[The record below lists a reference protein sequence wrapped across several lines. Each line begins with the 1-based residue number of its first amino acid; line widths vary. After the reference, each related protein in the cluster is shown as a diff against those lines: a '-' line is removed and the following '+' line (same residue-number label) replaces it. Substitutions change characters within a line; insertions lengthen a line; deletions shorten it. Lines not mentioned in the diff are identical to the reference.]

1 MSNDNNKL
9 KLGACVAMLA
19 GGCIGSSIFSLSGMT
34 MYYASPAAIF
44 SWLGAAIICGLY
56 GLQAAELSIRYPKSG
71 GVFVFPAKAIS
82 PKWGFIAAW
91 GYIVANSIAVAF
103 AAIYVG
109 TYLGV
114 SWKMFS
120 NMQIVLAIVAVFFV
134 TWMNLKKVTMAGKV
148 NNILVLSLIV
158 CMLIYVCVAFTHPN
172 FCWDNFS
179 NFFNGGMGKTGWI
192 EAIPNAM
199 TGYGSIV
206 AIAFMVSEVHE
217 PNKTVPKSLFIA
229 LGIIVGLYML
239 MIIATMGHITTDFLV
254 ENPGMRFIPMFA
266 AAFTSMNN
274 VPWLSKVISIAA
286 VLALIT
292 TMLVV
297 EKLTVGAVKSM
308 ADAELLPAVLKKEN
322 KDGAPIVATIV
333 IAIVCAILSC
343 FPSATEILVNLGS
356 LFAAINISLVIIS
369 AIFARKKVPYVEGN
383 FKAPGGNVVSII
395 TVIAIVAT
403 YIPKMIG
410 GENTTMWIFTIVLYA
425 IGAVIMM
432 YYTKKGHPSYNREDG
447 VK

>member
-34 MYYASPAAIF
+34 MYYAGPAAIF
-44 SWLGAAIICGLY
+44 SWLCAAIICGLY

-71 GVFVFPAKAIS
+71 GVFVFPAKAIN

-91 GYIVANSIAVAF
+91 GYIVANLIAVSF

-120 NMQIVLAIVAVFFV
+120 NMQIALAIIAVLFV

-158 CMLIYVCVAFTHPN
+158 CMLVYVVVAFTHPN

-179 NFFNGGMGKTGWI
+179 HFFDGGMGKTGWI

-229 LGIIVGLYML
+229 LGLIVGLYML
-239 MIIATMGHITTDFLV
+239 MIIATMGHITKDFLV

-266 AAFTSMNN
+266 AAFTSMSN
-274 VPWLSKVISIAA
+274 VPWLSKIISIAA

-308 ADAELLPAVLKKEN
+308 ADAEMLPSVLKKEN
-322 KDGAPIVATIV
+322 KDGAPVVATIV
-333 IAIVCAILSC
+333 VAGVCAVLSF
-343 FPSATEILVNLGS
+343 FPEETEILVNLGS

-369 AIFARKKVPYVEGN
+369 AIFARKKVPHAEGN

-395 TVIAIVAT
+395 AVMAIIVT

-410 GENTTMWIFTIVLYA
+410 GGNTAMWIFTIALYV
-425 IGAVIMM
+425 IGLLIMM
-432 YYTKKGHPSYNREDG
+432 YYTQKGEP
-447 VK
+447 KL

>member
-1 MSNDNNKL
+1 MSSDKNKL
-9 KLGACVAMLA
+9 RLGACVAMLA

-34 MYYASPAAIF
+34 MYYAGPAAIF

-71 GVFVFPAKAIS
+71 GVFVFPARAIG

-91 GYIVANSIAVAF
+91 GYLVSNSIAVAF

-114 SWKMFS
+114 SWEMFS
-120 NMQIVLAIVAVFFV
+120 KMQIILAIIAVIFV
-134 TWMNLKKVTMAGKV
+134 TWMNLKKVTMAGKI
-148 NNILVLSLIV
+148 NNILVISLIV
-158 CMLIYVCVAFTHPN
+158 CMMIYIVSAFTHPN
-172 FCWDNFS
+172 FCWGNFA
-179 NFFNGGMGKTGWI
+179 NFFDGGMGKTGWI

-217 PNKTVPKSLFIA
+217 PNKTVPRSLLIA
-229 LGIIVGLYML
+229 LGLIVGLYVL
-239 MIIATMGHITTDFLV
+239 MIVATMGHVTTEFLV

-266 AAFTSMNN
+266 AAFTSMSNI
-274 VPWLSKVISIAA
+274 PWLSKVISIAA

-297 EKLTVGAVKSM
+297 EKLTAGAVKSM
-308 ADAELLPAVLKKEN
+308 ADEDLLPAVLKKEN
-322 KDGAPIVATIV
+322 KDGAPAVATIAV
-333 IAIVCAILSC
+333 AIVCVILSC

-369 AIFARKKVPYVEGN
+369 AVFARKRVPRVEGN
-383 FKAPGGNVVSII
+383 FRAPGGNVLSII
-395 TVIAIVAT
+395 TVIVIVST
-403 YIPKMIG
+403 YIPKIISG
-410 GENTTMWIFTIVLYA
+410 GNGMMWLFTIVLYA
-425 IGAVIMM
+425 IGGIVMM
-432 YYTKKGHPSYNREDG
+432 YYARKKK
-447 VK
+447 V

>member
-1 MSNDNNKL
+1 MSSDKNKL
-9 KLGACVAMLA
+9 RLGACVAMLA

-34 MYYASPAAIF
+34 MYYAGPAAIF

-71 GVFVFPAKAIS
+71 GVFVFPARAIG

-91 GYIVANSIAVAF
+91 GYLVSNSIAVAF

-114 SWKMFS
+114 SWEMFS
-120 NMQIVLAIVAVFFV
+120 KMQIILAIIAVIFV

-148 NNILVLSLIV
+148 NNILVISLIV
-158 CMLIYVCVAFTHPN
+158 CMVIYIIAAFTHPN
-172 FCWDNFS
+172 FCWGNFA
-179 NFFNGGMGKTGWI
+179 NFFDGGMGKTGWI

-217 PNKTVPKSLFIA
+217 PNKTVPKSLLIA
-229 LGIIVGLYML
+229 LGLIVGLYVL
-239 MIIATMGHITTDFLV
+239 MIVATMGHVTTDFLV

-266 AAFTSMNN
+266 AAFTSMSNLS
-274 VPWLSKVISIAA
+274 WLSKVISIAA

-297 EKLTVGAVKSM
+297 EKLTAGAVKSM
-308 ADAELLPAVLKKEN
+308 ADEDLLPAVFKKEN
-322 KDGAPIVATIV
+322 KDGAPATATIAV
-333 IAIVCAILSC
+333 AIVCVILSC

-369 AIFARKKVPYVEGN
+369 AVFARKKEPYVQGN
-383 FKAPGGNVVSII
+383 FRAPGGNVLSII
-395 TVIAIVAT
+395 TVIAIIST

-410 GENTTMWIFTIVLYA
+410 GGNGMMWTFTIVLYA
-425 IGAVIMM
+425 IGGIIMV
-432 YYTKKGHPSYNREDG
+432 YYTKKKKG
-447 VK
+447 